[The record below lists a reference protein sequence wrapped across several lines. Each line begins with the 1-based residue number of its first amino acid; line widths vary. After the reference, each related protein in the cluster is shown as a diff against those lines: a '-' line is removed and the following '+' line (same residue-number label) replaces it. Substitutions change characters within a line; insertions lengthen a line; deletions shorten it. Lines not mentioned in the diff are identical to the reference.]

1 MTTTPVRIAGK
12 RGKRP
17 AEPLAGLKFIHEYAV
32 SPLPAPVYPVDVT
45 HGIGAD
51 SWQMLANGPDPT
63 CTVAPDG
70 VGNCTFAGRQHLR
83 MAKAAGYGESE
94 TWETSNELVEEYL
107 TYDGGQD
114 DGAVISA
121 LLLSWYRAGVILGF
135 APVDHRSPE
144 AVDAAMQAFNG
155 VYVGVNLTDDA
166 EQLFGD
172 GEPWTT
178 ANGEQPDP
186 DDGHCIVGVKATAS
200 GRTYV
205 TWGAEQEA
213 TADWSS
219 ACVTEVYVLITTEDE
234 AAKVDMP
241 ALTADIETLRG
252 HAPAVSREGTAMPE
266 PTPETGPVS
275 KLEEWAEEHLAPGLA
290 DIKAAVAG
298 LEDRGDKALTW
309 LEAHAANAKELAGL
323 VVQVVKVIDPAD
335 ASLAA
340 GLVSKAE
347 AVLAEAERIAEEV
360 LGDSK

>member
-1 MTTTPVRIAGK
+1 MTTTPARIAGK
-12 RGKRP
+12 RGKRA

-51 SWQMLANGPDPT
+51 SWQMLANGPDPA

-94 TWETSNELVEEYL
+94 TWETSNQLVREYL

-121 LLLSWYRAGVILGF
+121 LLLSWYRTGVILGF
-135 APVDHRSPE
+135 APVDHRSAE

-166 EQLFGD
+166 EQLFDD
-172 GEPWTT
+172 GLPWTT

-213 TADWSS
+213 TADWSAAS
-219 ACVTEVYVLITTEDE
+219 VTEVYVLITTEDE

-241 ALTADIETLRG
+241 ALTADIEALHG
-252 HAPAVSREGTAMPE
+252 KAPVQARALGMSPSTSEGVPMLKALESKIGQYWNELTGAARDELQTALSEARAEVAKFGPLVATARDDVASLVAEVEPE
-266 PTPETGPVS
+266 
-275 KLEEWAEEHLAPGLA
+275 L
-290 DIKAAVAG
+290 KAAVIA
-298 LEDRGDKALTW
+298 
-309 LEAHAANAKELAGL
+309 
-323 VVQVVKVIDPAD
+323 
-335 ASLAA
+335 
-340 GLVSKAE
+340 
-347 AVLAEAERIAEEV
+347 RIAQLVADVEQV
-360 LGDSK
+360 LTGGEGL